1 MLVVG
6 RRPEMAGMGGN
17 WFSDAVGTVANA
29 TVAIATAPI
38 AIPYHAAEAIFTGSG
53 GQQAIAAVGGAV
65 PAAAAALQQATGMLK
80 PGGAPAAPVT
90 PASSSSNIPIYVAG
104 GLALL
109 FLGYALTRKPRSRE
123 APAAAAAA

>member
-1 MLVVG
+1 
-6 RRPEMAGMGGN
+6 MGGN

-53 GQQAIAAVGGAV
+53 GQQAIAAVGGAVAGAV